1 MEGSRLFHTTDNLNR
16 SYLNNFSKIKKNG
29 KTTICSISKMLCL

>member
-16 SYLNNFSKIKKNG
+16 SYLNNFSKIKKN
-29 KTTICSISKMLCL
+29 TICSIPKMLCL